1 MSQIKLFVV
10 AGAAL
15 GLTAGAMAQNA
26 GLDYDRAYSAE
37 LNADAA
43 ARTSQ
48 LQGGTAGN
56 DGFFYIGDGT
66 GNYRLNM
73 SGLLQFRYT
82 VNLRDDQPT
91 NAGGGTDDDTTIG
104 FSLPRTQLRWH
115 GNIINP
121 NWKFYIQGDFNDS
134 NGFTLQH
141 AYGQYDFENM
151 EGGFLRFGQFKLP
164 ILSEELI
171 APEFQLAAD
180 RSVTNE
186 FFSQQYS
193 QGLMFGYMS
202 DSFAVHAA
210 FSDGIGS
217 ANTAFNANLAGG
229 ARGAEADF
237 ALTARVDVKLEGD
250 WDRFDDFTSWR
261 GDDLAA
267 RIGGAIHWESAGDTN
282 PSIAAGGDYEFLMYT
297 VDAAVEGNGWNLYA
311 AFIGAN
317 SESGAFD
324 SDDYGAVFQGGVFL
338 TDQWELFGRWDAL
351 FLDDGARGIAATAD
365 DDLHFLT
372 FGVNYYFVP
381 MSHAAKFTLDTVW
394 SLNTTAP
401 TLTGG
406 AGSTVAT
413 TGSVLPDPRFT
424 QVLGD
429 GDDGEFVLRA
439 QIGIAF

>member
-1 MSQIKLFVV
+1 MSHIKSIAFA
-10 AGAAL
+10 AGAAF
-15 GLTAGAMAQNA
+15 GLATGAMAQNTS
-26 GLDYDRAYSAE
+26 LDLDRAYSAE

-73 SGLLQFRYT
+73 SGILQFRYS
-82 VNLRDDQPT
+82 VNIRDNKPT
-91 NAGGGTDDDTTIG
+91 NAAGGTDDDNTIG
-104 FSLPRTQLRWH
+104 FNVPRGQLRWH

-121 NWKFYIQGDFNDS
+121 NWKFRIQGEFAENT
-134 NGFTLQH
+134 NLTLQY

-151 EGGFLRFGQFKLP
+151 EGGFIRFGQFKLP

-171 APEFQLAAD
+171 APEFQLAAE

-193 QGLMFGYMS
+193 QGIMFGYMS
-202 DSFAVHAA
+202 NSFAVHAA
-210 FSDGIGS
+210 FSDGVGS
-217 ANTAFNANLAGG
+217 ANTAFNSAT
-229 ARGAEADF
+229 EADY
-237 ALTARVDVKLEGD
+237 ALTGRFDYKFEGD

-267 RIGGAIHWESAGDTN
+267 RVGAAFHWQSSGDTN
-282 PSIAAGGDYEFLMYT
+282 PSAADNTDFFLYT

-311 AFIGAN
+311 AFVGSTMDPGGASN
-317 SESGAFD
+317 D
-324 SDDYGAVFQGGVFL
+324 IDHYGAIVQGGIFL
-338 TDQWELFGRWDAL
+338 AEQWELFARWDAL
-351 FLDDGARGIAATAD
+351 FLDDAVLPVNAD

-401 TLTGG
+401 AAGVAGTTSTFGNDTRLT
-406 AGSTVAT
+406 
-413 TGSVLPDPRFT
+413 
-424 QVLGD
+424 QILGD
-429 GDDGEFVLRA
+429 TDDGEFVLRA
-439 QIGIAF
+439 QVGIAF

>member
-1 MSQIKLFVV
+1 MSQIKNFVV
-10 AGAAL
+10 AAGAAL
-15 GLTAGAMAQNA
+15 GLATGAMAQNS
-26 GLDYDRAYSAE
+26 LDLDRAYSAE

-56 DGFFYIGDGT
+56 DGFFYVGDGT

-73 SGLLQFRYT
+73 SGLLQFRYST
-82 VNLRDDQPT
+82 NFRDDQGEPD
-91 NAGGGTDDDTTIG
+91 NDNTIG

-121 NWKFYIQGDFNDS
+121 NWKFYIQAEMADESFELNY
-134 NGFTLQH
+134 

-171 APEFQLAAD
+171 APEFQLAAE
-180 RSVTNE
+180 RSITNE

-210 FSDGIGS
+210 FSDGVGT
-217 ANTAFNANLAGG
+217 ANTSFNSA
-229 ARGAEADF
+229 AEADF

-250 WDRFDDFTSWR
+250 WERFDDFTSWR

-267 RIGGAIHWESAGDTN
+267 RIGGAIHWETTGDTN
-282 PSIAAGGDYEFLMYT
+282 PELASEIDFLMYT
-297 VDAAVEGNGWNLYA
+297 IDGAVEGNGWNLYA
-311 AFIGAN
+311 AFIGSNTDAGGGSDLDN
-317 SESGAFD
+317 FGALI
-324 SDDYGAVFQGGVFL
+324 QGGIYL
-338 TDQWELFGRWDAL
+338 AEQWELFGRWDAL
-351 FLDDGARGIAATAD
+351 FLDDSIAGFPTGAD

-372 FGVNYYFVP
+372 VGVNYYFVP

-394 SLNTTAP
+394 AVNETSP
-401 TLTGG
+401 VSGYPG
-406 AGSTVAT
+406 T
-413 TGSVLPDPRFT
+413 TGSFGPDPRLT
-424 QVLGD
+424 QILTD
-429 GDDGEFVLRA
+429 GEDGEFVIRA
-439 QIGIAF
+439 QVGLAF